1 MGTGHSHYRPHS
13 RGRAECRSR
22 PHTTIGAFQ
31 DRLTQGRWIRE
42 MYCVLY
48 LFCVQRNGLSE
59 NLPLVFCISWSL
71 FANVSA
77 HRSIKGIESNK
88 DIEFSF
94 DNHGGA

>member
-1 MGTGHSHYRPHS
+1 
-13 RGRAECRSR
+13 
-22 PHTTIGAFQ
+22 
-31 DRLTQGRWIRE
+31 
-42 MYCVLY
+42 MYCVLC
-48 LFCVQRNGLSE
+48 LFCVQRNDSSE